1 MKVAIVHELLTMKGG
16 AERVVRIFSEM
27 FPEAPIYTLLYDEEK
42 MGDWFP
48 KSRIRTSSIQKNTH
62 HYSLTTNHYN
72 HHLYLNQFPRA
83 VEAWDFSRYD
93 LVLSSSSAFIH
104 GIITNGKPKHLCYV
118 QSPAR
123 YLWDRTHDVIDEA
136 SHGILGPLKRRYLER
151 TFHRLRIWDT
161 EAADRPDVVLAAS
174 KEVQRR
180 VELYWRRDSEVVY
193 PPVDDVWL
201 RASSDESRDLRSSQ
215 LAARDHFLIVSTLS
229 RYKRIDLAIQAAN
242 QLGVP
247 LKIAGTGPDKHR
259 LKKLAGPTIEFL
271 GFRSEE
277 ELKDLYANAKALIF
291 PGEEDF
297 GLTPLEAMACGP
309 PVIAY
314 KKGGAL
320 ETIVDGSTGTFFD
333 EPTAESLSQVMQL
346 FDQSRYSSDTCRAQ
360 AERFNRKNFEK
371 KILEKIKQMM
381 SY

>member
-297 GLTPLEAMACGP
+297 GLTPLEAMACGT

>member
-16 AERVVRIFSEM
+16 AERVAKIFSEM
-27 FPEAPIYTLLYDEEK
+27 FPEAPIFTLLYDESV

-48 KSRIRTSSIQKNTH
+48 KSRIRTSFVQKNTNR
-62 HYSLTTNHYN
+62 YSLTTNHYN
-72 HHLYLNQFPRA
+72 HHLYLNKFPAA
-83 VEAWDFSRYD
+83 VEAWDFSKYD

-180 VELYWRRDSEVVY
+180 IELYWRRESEVVY

-229 RYKRIDLAIQAAN
+229 RYKRIDLAIQAAH

-297 GLTPLEAMACGP
+297 GLTPLEAMACGT